1 MVTIRKV
8 HCLSFCTKCWTNSLI
23 FLSELPPSLTAFL
36 ANSLHLLA
44 FFLICWLLSPSNSL
58 INPNSCDFLFL
69 FLFLFFYLIK
79 INKLIFFNLDAD
91 VETLDII
98 LIFLTYAACHMR
110 NFHLWCNSR
119 DKNETHFSGY
129 GLKAMEKKGGK
140 KKLETQVKIV

>member
-98 LIFLTYAACHMR
+98 LIFLTYAVCHMR
-110 NFHLWCNSR
+110 RGVARIF
-119 DKNETHFSGY
+119 Y
-129 GLKAMEKKGGK
+129 MGGPIFDDDDYHRCMDN
-140 KKLETQVKIV
+140 LYI